1 MPSLVERCVLHDGHH
16 TGNTTAANSPH
27 HSSHCRPIFF
37 TGVSMF
43 YFRKFHYSTPF
54 QTVLLFVGFVIAMD
68 FFVVALLRNR
78 SLEMFESRARDVDS
92 LCLDVCVDL
101 YH

>member
-1 MPSLVERCVLHDGHH
+1 
-16 TGNTTAANSPH
+16 
-27 HSSHCRPIFF
+27 
-37 TGVSMF
+37 MF